1 MRRWISENS
10 TAVDGSIGVL
20 HRSKVCG
27 SKIAPAYILIS
38 KTSHELEWMQ
48 RKPQRTGGLVRR
60 PVAVAGLPGFSAF
73 VSIFTSWSIVGIAG
87 QGRRGDVERGTC
99 KKRERHEDGDGG
111 ERRDVG
117 HAC

>member
-1 MRRWISENS
+1 VRRWISENS

-20 HRSKVCG
+20 HRSKV
-27 SKIAPAYILIS
+27 
-38 KTSHELEWMQ
+38 
-48 RKPQRTGGLVRR
+48 GGLVRR

-87 QGRRGDVERGTC
+87 QGRSGDVERGTC

-117 HAC
+117 HACVDIYIY